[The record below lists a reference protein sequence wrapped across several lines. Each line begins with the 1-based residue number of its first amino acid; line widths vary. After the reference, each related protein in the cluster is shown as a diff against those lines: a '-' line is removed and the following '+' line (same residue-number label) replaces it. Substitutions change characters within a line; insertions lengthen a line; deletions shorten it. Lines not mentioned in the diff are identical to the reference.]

1 LCSVSIENISVSTES
16 KLHEKFLLTITIKTP
31 PMKNLQ
37 KGTIFLLLL
46 LSPAFVFA
54 QDNNLI
60 QEPDNNK
67 PTLFADVAAKFAVD
81 INALETL
88 LEVPVGQNV
97 DAFLTRNFILK
108 GVVVS
113 KSDPSD
119 LTVRSVVIRSSNR
132 NGATM
137 TFTKLRDENGAA
149 IYIGRI
155 VSYKNRD
162 AFELNKEENGYVL
175 VKKNLYDLISK

>member
-1 LCSVSIENISVSTES
+1 
-16 KLHEKFLLTITIKTP
+16 
-31 PMKNLQ
+31 MKNLQ
-37 KGTIFLLLL
+37 KGAILFLLLF
-46 LSPAFVFA
+46 SSAFAFA
-54 QDNNLI
+54 QEKDLI
-60 QEPDNNK
+60 QEPDRNK
-67 PTLFADVAAKFAVD
+67 PALFADVAAKFSVD
-81 INALETL
+81 VNALETL

-97 DAFLTRNFILK
+97 NAFLTRNFNLQ

-119 LTVRSVVIRSSNR
+119 LSVRSVVIRSTNR

-149 IYIGRI
+149 LYIGRI

-162 AFELNKEENGYVL
+162 AFELSKEENGYVL
-175 VKKNLYDLISK
+175 VKKDLYDLLSK

>member
-1 LCSVSIENISVSTES
+1 
-16 KLHEKFLLTITIKTP
+16 
-31 PMKNLQ
+31 MKNLQ

-46 LSPAFVFA
+46 FSSAFAFA
-54 QDNNLI
+54 QQNDLI
-60 QEPDNNK
+60 QEPDHNK
-67 PTLFADVAAKFAVD
+67 PALFADVAAKFSVD
-81 INALETL
+81 VNALETL

-97 DAFLTRNFILK
+97 NAFLTRNFSLQ

-119 LTVRSVVIRSSNR
+119 ISVRSVVIRSTNR

-137 TFTKLRDENGAA
+137 TFTKLRDENGATVF
-149 IYIGRI
+149 IGRI

-162 AFELNKEENGYVL
+162 AFELSKEGNGYVL
-175 VKKNLYDLISK
+175 VKKDLYDLLSK